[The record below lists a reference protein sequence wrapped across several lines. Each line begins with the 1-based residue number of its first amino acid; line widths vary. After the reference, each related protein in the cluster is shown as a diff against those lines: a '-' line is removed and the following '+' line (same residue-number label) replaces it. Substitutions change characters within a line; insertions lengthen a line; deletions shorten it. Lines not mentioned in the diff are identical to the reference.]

1 MSRNELKA
9 CEACKSSK
17 RKCTKQ
23 LPQCRRCELRG
34 LNCLYESQPCMIV
47 YEAVDGVG
55 TLSRIR
61 QAHHAHSSLEDV
73 LPPAI
78 DTMTVSPQLELQLSS
93 SSVSP
98 TFLSL
103 DDLRSAWF
111 LTPEAW
117 KNTPV
122 EASNLAPL
130 STTTIQGHVNRTMDW
145 LREWINTG
153 RNPFIHSKLY
163 SKSMPTCVQAAFM
176 ALSTYLS
183 KTDKTSD
190 MIHRLIDE
198 KADKLVSSHINGGQ
212 GIDTLEDI
220 GRVQSL
226 FIYCTIRLFDGGIRQ
241 RHLAEQHLPILHDW
255 TKEMFQNAVRAT
267 MDDTLLF
274 CNPLTYYSSQFN
286 TEPSIPCQVSS
297 EELLWHA
304 WILSESVRRTWC
316 MSMGIQASYELLKT
330 GSGPCYGG
338 LLVTTRRGVWDA
350 ETAFAWTKTCAERS
364 VGFVH
369 RNETE
374 KLMTETK
381 ADEVDVFALALMEI
395 DAGPERMERWM
406 HGNGMARRWALISQ
420 EGFETSLKYEE
431 SIPIPSADELGPNE
445 VLVKMRAASLNYR
458 DLVIA
463 GPGGINGP
471 ITAPVIPACDG
482 AGSVEAVGSL
492 VTNFKPG
499 DAVVTYA
506 APKAVESR
514 GGDAYSGMADVQAM
528 LGQGTN
534 GTLQSIGVF
543 SESALAH
550 APASLEWLSAA
561 TLTVTWLTA
570 WNVLFGLDGKK
581 AGPDTFV
588 LVQGTGGVSIA
599 TLQVAVAVGATVV
612 ATTSSEAKAARLR
625 ALGAQH
631 VVNYWTNPDG
641 WGVEARALTPDRRG
655 FDIVVDI
662 GGNET
667 LSQSLVAVRV
677 DGVIAIVG
685 GVGKDA
691 EPVPLVAALM
701 HTCIVRGTLGGSHNQ
716 LKELVHFIEEKK
728 VKPAVDDVV
737 FELADAKDAYR
748 RLKEKKHFAKVMIR
762 IDHPVDI

>member
-1 MSRNELKA
+1 MSQNELKA

-23 LPQCRRCELRG
+23 LPKCRRCELRG
-34 LNCLYESQPCMIV
+34 LNCLYESQPSMVI
-47 YEAVDGVG
+47 YEAIHGTG
-55 TLSRIR
+55 TLSRVR
-61 QAHHAHSSLEDV
+61 QAHDTHQSLGDV

-78 DTMTVSPQLELQLSS
+78 DAMTVDPQLELQLSS
-93 SSVSP
+93 PSISP

-111 LTPEAW
+111 LTPDAW

-122 EASNLAPL
+122 EILNLAPL
-130 STTTIQGHVNRTMDW
+130 STTTIQGHFSRTMDW
-145 LREWINTG
+145 LREWIRTG
-153 RNPFIHSKLY
+153 SNPFIHPKLY
-163 SKSMPTCVQAAFM
+163 SKSMPTCVHDAFM
-176 ALSTYLS
+176 SLSTYLL

-190 MIHRLIDE
+190 MVHRLIE
-198 KADKLVSSHINGGQ
+198 NKADKLVASQTNGDHGR
-212 GIDTLEDI
+212 DTLEDI

-226 FIYCTIRLFDGGIRQ
+226 LIYCTIRLLDGDIRQ

-255 TKEMFQNAVRAT
+255 TKEMLQNAVHAT

-274 CNPLTYYSSQFN
+274 CNALTNCTPRFN
-286 TEPSIPCQVSS
+286 TEPAIPCQVSS
-297 EELLWHA
+297 EQLLWHA

-316 MSMGIQASYELLKT
+316 MSMGIQASYDLLKT
-330 GSGPCYGG
+330 GTGPCYGG
-338 LLVTTRRGVWDA
+338 LLVTTRKGVWDA
-350 ETAFAWTKTCAERS
+350 ETAFAWTKLCAERS

-374 KLMTETK
+374 RLMSETK
-381 ADEVDVFALALMEI
+381 ADEVDSK
-395 DAGPERMERWM
+395 
-406 HGNGMARRWALISQ
+406 MARRWILTSQ

-431 SIPIPSADELGPNE
+431 NIPVPSTDKLGPNE

-458 DLVIA
+458 DIVIA

-471 ITAPVIPACDG
+471 ITAPVVPACDG
-482 AGSVEAVGSL
+482 AGSVEAVGTL

-499 DAVVTYA
+499 DRVITYA
-506 APKAVESR
+506 APKAVESK
-514 GGDAYSGMADVQAM
+514 GGDAYSSMADVQPM
-528 LGQGTN
+528 LGQGTD

-543 SESALAH
+543 AESALVH
-550 APASLEWLSAA
+550 APTSLEWLPAA

-570 WNVLFGLDGKK
+570 WNVLFGLEGKK
-581 AGPDTFV
+581 AGPGTFV

-599 TLQVAVAVGATVV
+599 TLQVAVAFGATVV

-631 VVNYWTNPDG
+631 VVNYQVNPDG
-641 WGVEARALTPDRRG
+641 WGIEARYLTPDGRG
-655 FDIVVDI
+655 FDTVVDI

-667 LSQSLVAVRV
+667 LSQSLSAVRV

-685 GVGKDA
+685 GVGKDT
-691 EPVPLVAALM
+691 EPVPLFAALM
-701 HTCIVRGTLGGSHNQ
+701 HTCIVRGSLGGSHNQ
-716 LKELVHFIEEKK
+716 LKELVRFIDETK
-728 VKPAVDDVV
+728 VRPAVDDVV
-737 FELADAKDAYR
+737 FELADVKGAYR
-748 RLKEKKHFAKVMIR
+748 RLEDKKHFAKVLIR
-762 IDHPVDI
+762 VDHPEGA